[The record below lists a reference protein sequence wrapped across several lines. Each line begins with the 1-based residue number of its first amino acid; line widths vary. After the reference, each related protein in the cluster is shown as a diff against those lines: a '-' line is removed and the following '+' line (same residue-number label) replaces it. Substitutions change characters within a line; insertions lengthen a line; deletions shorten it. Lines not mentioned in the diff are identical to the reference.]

1 MTHLLVDYIV
11 EHLIKEKGMDI
22 TQNKF
27 LMNKLKLLCDEAKHI
42 LSAND
47 KAFIR
52 LDGLPDILVYGC

>member
-1 MTHLLVDYIV
+1 
-11 EHLIKEKGMDI
+11 MDI
-22 TQNKF
+22 TKNRL

-42 LSAND
+42 LSKSD